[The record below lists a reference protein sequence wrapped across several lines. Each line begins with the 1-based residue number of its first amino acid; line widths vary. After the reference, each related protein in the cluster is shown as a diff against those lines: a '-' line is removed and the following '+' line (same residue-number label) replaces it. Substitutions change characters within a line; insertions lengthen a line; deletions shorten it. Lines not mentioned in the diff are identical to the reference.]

1 MLYHRFG
8 FVSFATVKICQRT
21 LHKLKM
27 TRFVC
32 MNIVKLIWE
41 TKAKLFCVNLTIL
54 KMIGLNILIPKSLTS
69 RYTLHDM
76 IENQSYLVG
85 IGCKMRH
92 SLLDCI
98 LHFISFLLLCIWN
111 LQKTILKYANFV
123 STSTNLLA
131 KLDASPL
138 QNECIFLAVPQVN
151 VDTRRGLGNCNGIW
165 WRSYL
170 LGNSGTEKWEHIFK
184 TMSNYNNHGFGF

>member
-123 STSTNLLA
+123 HIYKPSCQAWRVPAAEWVHLSCCTPGKCRHQEGPRQLQWNLM
-131 KLDASPL
+131 KVVFIRQQWNWKMGTYF
-138 QNECIFLAVPQVN
+138 QNN
-151 VDTRRGLGNCNGIW
+151 V
-165 WRSYL
+165 
-170 LGNSGTEKWEHIFK
+170 
-184 TMSNYNNHGFGF
+184 

>member
-1 MLYHRFG
+1 MYEH
-8 FVSFATVKICQRT
+8 CQAHLRDQD
-21 LHKLKM
+21 K
-27 TRFVC
+27 
-32 MNIVKLIWE
+32 
-41 TKAKLFCVNLTIL
+41 TIL
-54 KMIGLNILIPKSLTS
+54 CKFNNIFKMIGLNILIPKSLTS
-69 RYTLHDM
+69 SYTLHDM

-123 STSTNLLA
+123 YTSTNLLA

>member
-41 TKAKLFCVNLTIL
+41 TKAKLFCVNLMIL

-69 RYTLHDM
+69 SYTLTHCM
-76 IENQSYLVG
+76 IWLKIKVT
-85 IGCKMRH
+85 
-92 SLLDCI
+92 LLALDVKWDTVCWI
-98 LHFISFLLLCIWN
+98 VFFTSFLSSSSVSGTCRKQYWNMQICVHIYKPSCQAWRVPAAEWVHLSCCTPGKCRRQEGPRQLQWN
-111 LQKTILKYANFV
+111 LMKVVFIRQQWNWKMGTYF
-123 STSTNLLA
+123 
-131 KLDASPL
+131 
-138 QNECIFLAVPQVN
+138 QNN
-151 VDTRRGLGNCNGIW
+151 V
-165 WRSYL
+165 
-170 LGNSGTEKWEHIFK
+170 
-184 TMSNYNNHGFGF
+184 